1 VGLAAKA
8 RSNRG
13 LHSGPRCQQRARGC
27 TLGKPGRK
35 AEVRK
40 RHAGFPDGGFDVL
53 HVPILRSSGD
63 GFRAQKGCLWVV
75 GFHLPENQIDPNGVS
90 RQAFFCS
97 TFSVW
102 RISLE
107 MSLSACFS

>member
-1 VGLAAKA
+1 MQPSHGSPFRRVSAGPYFVGLAAKA

-13 LHSGPRCQQRARGC
+13 LHAGPRCQQRARRSP
-27 TLGKPGRK
+27 TAKPGSK

-75 GFHLPENQIDPNGVS
+75 GFHLLKN
-90 RQAFFCS
+90 
-97 TFSVW
+97 
-102 RISLE
+102 
-107 MSLSACFS
+107 